1 MELSTS
7 EKMLIEQRVM
17 NQAKSSRVAY
27 ILCLFLGGF
36 GAHRFY
42 LGYPASGLVMLVL
55 MVLGVGLA
63 QFRVGALFFL
73 TGLIWVINDLFLIPR
88 IVQNQTNDFREGLH
102 RELSNSNQT
111 SFR

>member
-7 EKMLIEQRVM
+7 EQMLIEQRVT
-17 NQAKSSRVAY
+17 NEAKSSRVAY

-42 LGYPASGLVMLVL
+42 IGHPASGLAMVVL

-63 QFRVGALFFL
+63 QFRVGALFSV
-73 TGLIWVINDLFLIPR
+73 TGVIWVINDLFLIPR
-88 IVQNQTNDFREGLH
+88 MVQNQTNEFRESLH
-102 RELSNSNQT
+102 RELSNSNQAAA
-111 SFR
+111 S